1 MGDGALHIREQ
12 EPDKQHDWSNETV
25 HLWAFTPL
33 LEKKKK
39 KDVQFLHLMHWISA
53 SGRDEKVISASFGHR
68 EGQGS
73 VGESISL
80 MKGNIKLYAA

>member
-39 KDVQFLHLMHWISA
+39 KRCAILTLNALNICKW
-53 SGRDEKVISASFGHR
+53 
-68 EGQGS
+68 
-73 VGESISL
+73 
-80 MKGNIKLYAA
+80 KG